1 MTDIDDQVKNTLAEV
16 RKVGA
21 DYEEHQQASPLD
33 IPVDLHNFKKF
44 PVVDPPGTHKPTG
57 PDTRAQIR
65 GRFQRL
71 SFPTTA
77 GPSRPTCGS
86 RTSRTRRSST

>member
-1 MTDIDDQVKNTLAEV
+1 MTEPDESIQKVLEV

-44 PVVDPPGTHKPTG
+44 PVVDPPGMHKPTG
-57 PDTRAQIR
+57 PDTRAADQS
-65 GRFQRL
+65 RFQR
-71 SFPTTA
+71 
-77 GPSRPTCGS
+77 
-86 RTSRTRRSST
+86 